1 MHQLGYGRGYQYA
14 HNYAG
19 GVAPDQTYLPD
30 RLKGRKYYVPREL
43 GREQELRSMDGSQE
57 S

>member
-1 MHQLGYGRGYQYA
+1 MRGLGYGAGYKYA

-30 RLKGRKYYVPREL
+30 RLVGHKYYEPSGIGEDTEDREVK
-43 GREQELRSMDGSQE
+43 S
-57 S
+57 